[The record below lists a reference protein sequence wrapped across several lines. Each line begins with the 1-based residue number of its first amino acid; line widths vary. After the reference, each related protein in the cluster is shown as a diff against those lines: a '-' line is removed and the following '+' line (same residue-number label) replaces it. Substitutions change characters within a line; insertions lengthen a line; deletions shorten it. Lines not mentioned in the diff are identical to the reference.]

1 MLGAEWGAT
10 PHRKDR
16 LLDGWIF
23 DLVGVLEDA
32 DEASDQRVLPLIKT
46 TSAPLF
52 ECTTLVDGDWQRPDD
67 CSVQCGLTALAL
79 TKMLKCSD
87 LRLQVASDDQQRRWT
102 YQRDTEVS

>member
-32 DEASDQRVLPLIKT
+32 DQASDQRVLPLIIISARLLNAPISWTGTGKVPT
-46 TSAPLF
+46 TA
-52 ECTTLVDGDWQRPDD
+52 W
-67 CSVQCGLTALAL
+67 CSV
-79 TKMLKCSD
+79 
-87 LRLQVASDDQQRRWT
+87 V
-102 YQRDTEVS
+102 

>member
-32 DEASDQRVLPLIKT
+32 DEASDQRVLPLII
-46 TSAPLF
+46 TSAPLLNAPLSW
-52 ECTTLVDGDWQRPDD
+52 TGTGNVPTIAW
-67 CSVQCGLTALAL
+67 CSVVRLRLLKQ
-79 TKMLKCSD
+79 KCSNALICD
-87 LRLQVASDDQQRRWT
+87 GR
-102 YQRDTEVS
+102 